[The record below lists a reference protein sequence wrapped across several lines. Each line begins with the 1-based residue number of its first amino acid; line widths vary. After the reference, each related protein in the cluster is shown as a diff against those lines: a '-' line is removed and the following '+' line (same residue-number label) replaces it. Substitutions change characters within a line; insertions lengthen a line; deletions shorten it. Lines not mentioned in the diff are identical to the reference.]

1 MQKACESVSELRLG
15 TAIKKTNISFEF
27 GAVKDFKIPNRTIM
41 DAENELNII
50 MNDRNSDVFN
60 IQDFDEHKKIVS
72 RHLSLV
78 GTDDQY
84 V

>member
-1 MQKACESVSELRLG
+1 MLANHRCRPLERG
-15 TAIKKTNISFEF
+15 
-27 GAVKDFKIPNRTIM
+27 GGGY
-41 DAENELNII
+41 AEELNII